1 MSMHG
6 PGPWATAQQRL
17 GRFINLD
24 HRLAGEL
31 NDMVEGQVGDDKL
44 AFALEAGRVYGMRQQ
59 RYGMQ
64 LKKQLNRDY
73 QHPQV
78 EKMW

>member
-1 MSMHG
+1 
-6 PGPWATAQQRL
+6 
-17 GRFINLD
+17 
-24 HRLAGEL
+24 
-31 NDMVEGQVGDDKL
+31 MVEGQVGDDKL

-64 LKKQLNRDY
+64 LKKQLNLCCRM
-73 QHPQV
+73 PQV